1 MDTLS
6 FKKLIIKSKNNN
18 NKNNTLT
25 RIKSVKQHYNT
36 QNKIKIQIKSVK
48 QHYDTQ
54 TPKKTKK
61 QSQSVKQHYKA
72 LTKSLYKN
80 INKINWARP
89 NGPTQLKEKKP
100 KQTHLPTQ
108 TTQQSPQKQKKQ

>member
-54 TPKKTKK
+54 TPKKPKNNHKVSNNTTKH
-61 QSQSVKQHYKA
+61 SQNPY
-72 LTKSLYKN
+72 TK
-80 INKINWARP
+80 
-89 NGPTQLKEKKP
+89 T
-100 KQTHLPTQ
+100 
-108 TTQQSPQKQKKQ
+108 